1 MKPHE
6 AITYTINSSNSY
18 LPCHSKR
25 EADTHYQHIDST
37 KSKLLQNQKENR
49 KKSSYSSSSAHDLNS
64 ASSADEWVDLD
75 DEELELENDHQNAAK
90 LSTTVV
96 KPAIN
101 PHHLTRNQNFVR

>member
-6 AITYTINSSNSY
+6 ARTYTINSSNSY
-18 LPCHSKR
+18 LPCHTKR
-25 EADTHYQHIDST
+25 EANTHYQHIDST
-37 KSKLLQNQKENR
+37 KSKLLQNQKDNQ
-49 KKSSYSSSSAHDLNS
+49 KKTSYSSSSAHDLNS

-75 DEELELENDHQNAAK
+75 DEELELENEHQSAAK

-96 KPAIN
+96 KQVIT